1 MHHSYA
7 KGHKLLEVH
16 GVVKWVTLYVVHYE
30 LGHYEPSRLLVVNDM
45 GVESC
50 GEYVIQPSADRVRW
64 GSRHQYVRLL
74 LLW

>member
-7 KGHKLLEVH
+7 KDHKLLEVH
-16 GVVKWVTLYVVHYE
+16 DMVKWVALYVVHYE
-30 LGHYEPSRLLVVNDM
+30 LGHYELSRRLVVNDM
-45 GVESC
+45 GVEWC